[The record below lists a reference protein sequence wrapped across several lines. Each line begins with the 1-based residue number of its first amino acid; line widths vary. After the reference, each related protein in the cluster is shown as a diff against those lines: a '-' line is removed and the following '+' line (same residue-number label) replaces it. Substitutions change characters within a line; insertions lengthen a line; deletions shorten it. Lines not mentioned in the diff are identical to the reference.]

1 VAVVSYTLW
10 EYDLESDE
18 DEEKSGM
25 SRAIQD
31 KNPAPKPSPHDIIE
45 TPAAGKKRVTPVK
58 SVERDSPFYIENKG
72 KGGERFFKQFG
83 IRDIFTPMSVPNP
96 SLIAIFHLRSA
107 PFRINKQEQSR
118 GHLEYLQANYPIR
131 VTSTRTTYRSEPTN
145 RKPTTK
151 TPAKPM
157 AQRPARVISE
167 IR

>member
-1 VAVVSYTLW
+1 MYLW
-10 EYDLESDE
+10 EYDFESEE
-18 DEEKSGM
+18 DEEESGM

-31 KNPAPKPSPHDIIE
+31 ENHAAKPLPRDIIE
-45 TPAAGKKRVTPVK
+45 TPATGKKRATPVK
-58 SVERDSPFYIENKG
+58 SIERDSPFYIENKG

-83 IRDIFTPMSVPNP
+83 IGDIFTPMSV
-96 SLIAIFHLRSA
+96 LTLGFIAIFHLRSA
-107 PFRINKQEQSR
+107 PFRINNKEQSWS
-118 GHLEYLQANYPIR
+118 HLGYLQANFPIR

-151 TPAKPM
+151 TPAKTM